1 MGELRKEAGAAYV
14 SAFSASESGVAAL
27 AKTVKPLVEEEGL
40 RRDFFDHQFS
50 ILLNALLD
58 GLDKDMLK
66 SQSAY

>member
-1 MGELRKEAGAAYV
+1 MDDVRKEVGGSYA
-14 SAFSASESGVAAL
+14 SALSASDPGIAAL

-40 RRDFFDHQFS
+40 RRDYFDHQFS